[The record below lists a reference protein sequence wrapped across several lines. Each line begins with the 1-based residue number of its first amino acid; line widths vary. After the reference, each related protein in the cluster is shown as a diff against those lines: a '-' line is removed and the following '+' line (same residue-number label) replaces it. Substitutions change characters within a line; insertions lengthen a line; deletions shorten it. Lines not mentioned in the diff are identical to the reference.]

1 MIMKD
6 DISKILAFLASSA
19 MGCLDEPAIYGPLR
33 LLETIELV
41 IRCVEKHNLT
51 NMDGLIQI
59 ADSIAINKT
68 LCMEDKEAFSE
79 FVNRIGIE
87 IVKII

>member
-1 MIMKD
+1 MVKD

-33 LLETIELV
+33 LLETMELV
-41 IRCVEKHNLT
+41 IHCVEKHKLT
-51 NMDGLIQI
+51 NIDGLEQI
-59 ADSIAINKT
+59 ADNIAIYKT
-68 LCMEDKEAFSE
+68 LCMVDKEAFSE
-79 FVNRIGIE
+79 FVNKIGME